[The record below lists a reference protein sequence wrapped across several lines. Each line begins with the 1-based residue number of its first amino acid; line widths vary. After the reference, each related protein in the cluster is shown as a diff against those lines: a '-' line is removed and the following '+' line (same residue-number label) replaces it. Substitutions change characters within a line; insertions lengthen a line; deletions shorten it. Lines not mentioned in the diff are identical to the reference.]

1 MRVGTVLRQMVRE
14 RRRTV
19 LWWSL
24 AVLALVA
31 ITAASYP
38 AVRDVGSAIEQIME
52 FMPEGMLELMGAAG
66 GIASPE
72 GYLNSQLYSNILPIL
87 LLVFGI
93 GMAAWTI
100 AGAERE
106 GTLEPLLAN
115 PVSRTRV
122 ALERFVGAALLLAIP
137 TLAMTVLLIAV
148 RPLFELD
155 ALSAGNLLAAGI
167 ATYLLVL
174 LFVSLTYAVGAATGS
189 KGGAIAAG
197 AGAAAATYVV
207 FGLSSFVDLFRDL
220 RVISPWHWFLNN
232 SPLIEGWNWPALG
245 WPVLVT
251 IPAVVIGTVLFT
263 RRDLR

>member
-1 MRVGTVLRQMVRE
+1 MRAGTVLKQMLRD

-24 AVLALVA
+24 AILALAA

-38 AVRDVGSAIEQIME
+38 AVREMGSAIEQIIE

-93 GMAAWTI
+93 GMAAWTV

-115 PVSRTRV
+115 PVSRSRA
-122 ALERFVGAALLLAIP
+122 ALERFAGTALLLAVP
-137 TLAMTVLLIAV
+137 TIAMTVLLIAV
-148 RPLFELD
+148 RTPFELD
-155 ALSAGNLLAAGI
+155 ELTAGQLLAAG
-167 ATYLLVL
+167 AGAYLLVL

-207 FGLSSFVDLFRDL
+207 FGLSSFVDFFRDL
-220 RVISPWHWFLNN
+220 RGISPWHWFLNN
-232 SPLIEGWNWPALG
+232 SPLSEGWNWPAIG
-245 WPVLVT
+245 WPLLVV
-251 IPAVVIGTVLFT
+251 IPAVAIGTVLFT

>member
-1 MRVGTVLRQMVRE
+1 MSTGAVLRQMVRE

-24 AVLALVA
+24 AILALAA

-38 AVRDVGSAIEQIME
+38 AVRDVGSAIEQVMDL
-52 FMPEGMLELMGAAG
+52 MPEGMLELFGAAG

-93 GMAAWTI
+93 GMAAWSI

-115 PVSRTRV
+115 PVSRRRV
-122 ALERFVGAALLLAIP
+122 ALERFAGTALLLAVP
-137 TLAMTVLLIAV
+137 TLAMTVLVIAV
-148 RPLFELD
+148 RTPFELA
-155 ALSAGNLLAAGI
+155 ALSAGNLVAAG
-167 ATYLLVL
+167 AGTYLLVL

-232 SPLIEGWNWPALG
+232 SPLVEGWNWSAIG

-251 IPAVVIGTVLFT
+251 IPAVLIGTALFT